1 MGGEREGKRCIV
13 LEAAMNLTAGK
24 HFRARKYLFIP
35 KEHWIL
41 KILGAP
47 QGLMEWDSV
56 FCRSHSTPSVNLG
69 ISIQLTPEI
78 PKHCSHAISRRL
90 VYTHQAASALRAER
104 DRPCVLQGEGASP
117 QDSWAG
123 TEPWQLSNTLRW
135 SQTRYVSVLW
145 PCILQV
151 SAVHWLWSGGFGFH
165 WFGISGSVITYT
177 WCCIR
182 TTLIPG
188 AKCILLIWE
197 TMRQVNRC
205 LELLYSFIWWLEA
218 CTTEELIST
227 SRAQSDTALSHPWLS
242 FWMTT
247 F

>member
-69 ISIQLTPEI
+69 IHIQLTPEI
-78 PKHCSHAISRRL
+78 RKHCSHAISRRL
-90 VYTHQAASALRAER
+90 VYTHQAASALRAAR

-123 TEPWQLSNTLRW
+123 TEPRQLSNTLRW
-135 SQTRYVSVLW
+135 SQTRYVSVAKKL
-145 PCILQV
+145 PFGLV
-151 SAVHWLWSGGFGFH
+151 SF
-165 WFGISGSVITYT
+165 
-177 WCCIR
+177 
-182 TTLIPG
+182 
-188 AKCILLIWE
+188 
-197 TMRQVNRC
+197 RC
-205 LELLYSFIWWLEA
+205 LRFIDSDLEA
-218 CTTEELIST
+218 LVSIDLAFQ
-227 SRAQSDTALSHPWLS
+227 AQLSPVPDAV
-242 FWMTT
+242 
-247 F
+247 